1 MMVAGWV
8 HELAAAFW
16 TAAGR
21 REPFPRQLRGPACRA
36 LPVSII
42 DLPHLG
48 LAVVRDWLARNGV
61 PCPCRSADRALRGCL
76 MAQRGQGF
84 VFIDGADPEDE
95 QRFTLAHE
103 LAHFLRDYWQP
114 RRAAIRQL
122 GPQAL
127 EVLDGHRPPTATER
141 VDALLARVPLGYFF
155 HLLERDQAADAEEAA
170 DLLAYE
176 LLAPAEELWG
186 LGGNLQ
192 ELAAHLRTF
201 HGLPIQQAAD
211 YARLLLGAC
220 GQGLPSWFAS
230 LGGEVGLL

>member
-36 LPVSII
+36 LPLSII

-127 EVLDGHRPPTATER
+127 EVLDGQRPPTATER

-176 LLAPAEELWG
+176 LLAPADILE
-186 LGGNLQ
+186 
-192 ELAAHLRTF
+192 
-201 HGLPIQQAAD
+201 
-211 YARLLLGAC
+211 ARY
-220 GQGLPSWFAS
+220 GQGLGPAELIAVLQREFGLPAS
-230 LGGEVGLL
+230 AAGTYAAWLLPAAPPALLGRLGLLS